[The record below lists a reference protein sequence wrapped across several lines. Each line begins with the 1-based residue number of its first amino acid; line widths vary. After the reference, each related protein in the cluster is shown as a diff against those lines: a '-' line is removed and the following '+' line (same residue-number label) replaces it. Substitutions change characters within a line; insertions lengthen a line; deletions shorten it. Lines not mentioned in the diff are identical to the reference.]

1 MLLLLLL
8 LRLLCVSLGFSTL
21 VVGYVVDC
29 EVEFCCGA
37 GEHGADCGGLIGDGK
52 GGLDYIG
59 LVDGWGRWEVGWG
72 EYGRIGGM

>member
-1 MLLLLLL
+1 MWGFLFLLLCL
-8 LRLLCVSLGFSTL
+8 LRLLGFSAL

-37 GEHGADCGGLIGDGK
+37 GEHGWDWWRGREWEGL
-52 GGLDYIG
+52 GGLDWIG
-59 LVDGWGRWEVGWG
+59 LDWWMDREWG